1 MQSISASCI
10 HKKENHI
17 QLQIQPL
24 NLPPKIYPLTGTFT
38 LARQIYPRRRS
49 LKLATFHIK
58 LRSYIG
64 DQDITLFDGL
74 STIHELPT
82 RRFKLISPYNK

>member
-1 MQSISASCI
+1 MASTNTALVARSNATCHYTDSSHQRLIIILLLNASSLSMQSISASCI

-38 LARQIYPRRRS
+38 LARQI
-49 LKLATFHIK
+49 
-58 LRSYIG
+58 
-64 DQDITLFDGL
+64 
-74 STIHELPT
+74 
-82 RRFKLISPYNK
+82 